1 MIRNKRFVAM
11 VLCFIGVFILSTG
24 LSLYFSD
31 AAVWIM
37 AAGMAVIIL
46 IFSLFTWNRYQSLK
60 KMSAQ
65 LHQFQRSMNHLSLEE
80 YSEGELSYLSSEIG
94 KMATK
99 LTEQAHMLEA
109 DKKYLADAISNISHQ
124 LKTPLTS
131 MSMMADFLSSS
142 TLPEEKRKE
151 FTGNIRRQLDR
162 IQWLVSVLLKMAR
175 LDAGSVTMKK
185 DKVNVAAL
193 IRKASEHLLIPMEL
207 QGQELVVECQP
218 SVEFTGDMD
227 WMAEG
232 LSNILKNCMEHM
244 EGGKKL
250 YVRVSDNPLYVR
262 IDIEDEGCGIAKEDL
277 PYIFQRFYK
286 GKNASPDSVGIGLA
300 MAAQIIHQHN
310 GDIHV
315 ESVLGEGTKFQVKIY
330 K

>member
-60 KMSAQ
+60 KMAAQ

-162 IQWLVSVLLKMAR
+162 IQWLVSALLKMAR

-185 DKVNVAAL
+185 T
-193 IRKASEHLLIPMEL
+193 R
-207 QGQELVVECQP
+207 
-218 SVEFTGDMD
+218 
-227 WMAEG
+227 
-232 LSNILKNCMEHM
+232 
-244 EGGKKL
+244 
-250 YVRVSDNPLYVR
+250 
-262 IDIEDEGCGIAKEDL
+262 
-277 PYIFQRFYK
+277 
-286 GKNASPDSVGIGLA
+286 
-300 MAAQIIHQHN
+300 
-310 GDIHV
+310 
-315 ESVLGEGTKFQVKIY
+315 
-330 K
+330 